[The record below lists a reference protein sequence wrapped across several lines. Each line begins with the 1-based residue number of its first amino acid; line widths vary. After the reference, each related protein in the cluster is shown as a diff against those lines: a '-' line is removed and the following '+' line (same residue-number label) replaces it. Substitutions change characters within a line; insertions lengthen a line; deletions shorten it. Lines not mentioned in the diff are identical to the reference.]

1 MRGLGRLYDIGLGV
15 APVDMNA
22 GDGATGKRISVMG
35 SLSMDVVV
43 ILGAAASGT
52 DDVTID
58 VQQHTAYTSGTS
70 GDLDAA
76 ATSALTQPARGITQY
91 WIKSETALD
100 NDEVWTRVTQSEA
113 SEITLAGATYA
124 ARECIV
130 VFNVGP
136 AQLGTGYTHLSVNV
150 SYATNAVR
158 TCTVLYLP
166 VGLRSGARPDR
177 LGYPNLLRPGAANA

>member
-1 MRGLGRLYDIGLGV
+1 MRGLGRLYDVGLGL
-15 APVDMNA
+15 APVDMNS
-22 GDGATGKRISVMG
+22 GNGGTGKRHSMVGSESV
-35 SLSMDVVV
+35 DVLV

-58 VQQHTAYTSGTS
+58 VQQHTAYVSGTS
-70 GDLDAA
+70 NDLDATGVS
-76 ATSALTQPARGITQY
+76 TSIGITE
-91 WIKSETALD
+91 WFVKSETLLD
-100 NDEVWTRVTQSEA
+100 NDEAWTRVTQTAA
-113 SEITLAGATYA
+113 SEITLTGATYA

-130 VFNVGP
+130 AFNVR
-136 AQLGTGYTHLSVNV
+136 ASMLGTGYTHISVDL

-158 TCTVLYLP
+158 VGTVLYLP